1 MAETTVSLKGLGVVH
16 RTITGRA
23 VLDVTPDGLLLVD
36 SAPGKTPESIQAI
49 TGAPLVIPSSTRTD

>member
-1 MAETTVSLKGLGVVH
+1 MVH
-16 RTITGRA
+16 RIITGRA